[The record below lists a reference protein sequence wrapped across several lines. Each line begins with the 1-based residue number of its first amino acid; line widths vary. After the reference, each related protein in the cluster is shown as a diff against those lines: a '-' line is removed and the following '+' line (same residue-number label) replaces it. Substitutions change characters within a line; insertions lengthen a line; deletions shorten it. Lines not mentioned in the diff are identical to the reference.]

1 MATTK
6 RSPADRVRALLTKNK
21 ALTENEV
28 LDRIKGTSRKEIRAL
43 RVALG
48 IDRQSA
54 IADARGRL
62 AKEPGMPAGRLIS
75 DILAAHGVR
84 LGPPDVSRLRPV
96 KKKTGRRP
104 KSEGI
109 TDMGRMAGFLAATN
123 DSVRG
128 KRGKRA
134 KEVREAIQL
143 IASDLA
149 LPPKPIDT
157 LAITLETIRIQH
169 DFRLKRLEARVKKLE
184 GGKR

>member
-21 ALTENEV
+21 ALTEKEV
-28 LDRIKGTSRKEIRAL
+28 LEHVKGTSRKEIRAL
-43 RVALG
+43 RVSLG

-62 AKEPGMPAGRLIS
+62 AKEPGLPAGRLIS
-75 DILAAHGVR
+75 DILAAYGVR

-104 KSEGI
+104 LVLGNGI
-109 TDMGRMAGFLAATN
+109 TEPRFKTADDAY
-123 DSVRG
+123 
-128 KRGKRA
+128 
-134 KEVREAIQL
+134 EAV
-143 IASDLA
+143 
-149 LPPKPIDT
+149 
-157 LAITLETIRIQH
+157 
-169 DFRLKRLEARVKKLE
+169 KRLEARVKKLE